1 MAFFPMLVSLE
12 TKEVL
17 VVGGGQ
23 VASRK
28 IKTLL
33 LFKPRITV
41 VAKQST
47 AFVEKLA
54 SSGVITLHKRS
65 FRSNGD
71 IKDKDVVIVAVDD
84 IKLQQ
89 SIFEL
94 CLKEKIPVNCVDS
107 PKYCTFIFPSVVVR
121 ESFVTGISTSGRAPL
136 VSKTVRKFLEKI
148 LPKNIEDVID
158 NVERIRNSSLKKT
171 EKEKVLE
178 ETVKKLKWNC

>member
-1 MAFFPMLVSLE
+1 MTFFPMFINLQD
-12 TKEVL
+12 KEVL

-33 LFKPRITV
+33 LFKPHITV
-41 VAKQST
+41 VARQFT
-47 AFVEKLA
+47 AFVKKLA
-54 SSGVITLHKRS
+54 SSGVITLHKKS
-65 FRSNGD
+65 FHSNED
-71 IKDKDVVIVAVDD
+71 INDKDIVIVAVDD

-121 ESFVTGISTSGRAPL
+121 ESFVAGISTSGRAPL

-148 LPKNIEDVID
+148 LPKNIEDVVD
-158 NVERIRNSSLKKT
+158 NVEMIRNSSLNKT
-171 EKEKVLE
+171 EKEKVLGQAVE
-178 ETVKKLKWNC
+178 KLKWHC

>member
-1 MAFFPMLVSLE
+1 MAFFPMFVSLE
-12 TKEVL
+12 AKEVL

-33 LFKPRITV
+33 LFKPHITV

-54 SSGVITLHKRS
+54 ASGVITLHKRS
-65 FRSNGD
+65 VLSNED
-71 IKDKDVVIVAVDD
+71 INDKDVVIVAVDD

-121 ESFVTGISTSGRAPL
+121 ESFVMGISTSGRAPL
-136 VSKTVRKFLEKI
+136 VSKTVRKSLEKI
-148 LPKNIEDVID
+148 FPKNIEDVVD
-158 NVERIRNSSLKKT
+158 KVERIRNSSLKKT

-178 ETVKKLKWNC
+178 EAVEKLKWNC

>member
-1 MAFFPMLVSLE
+1 MAFFPMFISLQE
-12 TKEVL
+12 KEVL

-65 FRSNGD
+65 FSSNED
-71 IKDKDVVIVAVDD
+71 IKNKDIVIVAADD

-107 PKYCTFIFPSVVVR
+107 PKYCTFIFPSVIVR
-121 ESFVTGISTSGRAPL
+121 ENFVTGISTSGRAPL

-148 LPKNIEDVID
+148 LPKNIEDVVN
-158 NVERIRNSSLKKT
+158 NVELIRNSSLKKT
-171 EKEKVLE
+171 KKEKVLE
-178 ETVKKLKWNC
+178 EAVEKLKWHC